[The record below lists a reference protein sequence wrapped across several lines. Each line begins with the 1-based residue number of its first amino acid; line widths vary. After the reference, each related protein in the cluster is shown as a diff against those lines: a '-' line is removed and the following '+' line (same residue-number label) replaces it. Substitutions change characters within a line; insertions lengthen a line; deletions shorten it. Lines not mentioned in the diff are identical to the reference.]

1 MIAYFLIE
9 QLILMPVIRN
19 SQELTIKDEFTA
31 NLNNFGEINLC
42 LIVMIRF
49 SEPLKKSKN

>member
-1 MIAYFLIE
+1 
-9 QLILMPVIRN
+9 MPVIRN